1 MNTEKCDFSLFIVIL
16 VHIYKTMITKAITST
31 CCRRHNTPK
40 EYCNYKTNVHKSTSV
55 EINSGCTGLL
65 NSILESNA
73 D

>member
-1 MNTEKCDFSLFIVIL
+1 
-16 VHIYKTMITKAITST
+16 MITKAITST

-73 D
+73 DWVILGDGRDPWFPIPEH